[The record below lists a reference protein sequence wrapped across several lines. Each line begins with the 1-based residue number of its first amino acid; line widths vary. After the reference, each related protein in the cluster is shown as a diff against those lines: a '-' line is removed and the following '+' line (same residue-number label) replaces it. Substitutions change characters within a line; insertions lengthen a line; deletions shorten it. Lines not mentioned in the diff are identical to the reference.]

1 MVALP
6 FSANCRVI
14 DHYVPV
20 DLIMLNVKDR
30 KNPLEFE
37 KQMI

>member
-14 DHYVPV
+14 DQYVPV
-20 DLIMLNVKDR
+20 DLIMLNAKD
-30 KNPLEFE
+30 KKEEMVIDPL
-37 KQMI
+37 